1 MGAVFRGQ
9 LKYEHQGPKIL
20 CSLLVLVSAM
30 SPILGAPLIGITG
43 LAIIPPTAA
52 ALPIVAIGIPA
63 SAALGLAGIGAAT
76 SSYVLP
82 LAALGNLINDA
93 ANGNLDG

>member
-1 MGAVFRGQ
+1 M
-9 LKYEHQGPKIL
+9 
-20 CSLLVLVSAM
+20 VSDYQYYM
-30 SPILGAPLIGITG
+30 WRRLICIFQSPILGAPLIGITG

-76 SSYVLP
+76 SSL
-82 LAALGNLINDA
+82 NLST
-93 ANGNLDG
+93 L

>member
-1 MGAVFRGQ
+1 M
-9 LKYEHQGPKIL
+9 
-20 CSLLVLVSAM
+20 
-30 SPILGAPLIGITG
+30 IGITG

-76 SSYVLP
+76 SSL
-82 LAALGNLINDA
+82 NLST
-93 ANGNLDG
+93 L

>member
-1 MGAVFRGQ
+1 M
-9 LKYEHQGPKIL
+9 
-20 CSLLVLVSAM
+20 
-30 SPILGAPLIGITG
+30 IGITG

-76 SSYVLP
+76 SSKNKLFYMLFLILEYLGYVLP

-93 ANGNLDG
+93 ATGNLNG